1 MSANRSV
8 QSAQRRRAGAP
19 EPSVP
24 GRGGPQP
31 SINSAQMFSNQQRP
45 GAAPNGRQP
54 IQQSATGKLTIPQ
67 AITLITLRLGA
78 LETKMIEI
86 DANGLP
92 YNQDGQDSG
101 ILHSIMERLDVLENN
116 QFTNGNEVDT
126 TSTSNADVQLLK
138 QQFEAVKQSVVQSK
152 GISTTIVNENKTLK
166 LQLDSLKKELNETKQ
181 MLTALQNLTL
191 ENVQKLDSI
200 IETQMV
206 ETIDINNDFGEKE
219 LDQEYLEA
227 GEQNEIIGTDLKAL
241 IESEINN
248 SE

>member
-24 GRGGPQP
+24 GRGAPQP
-31 SINSAQMFSNQQRP
+31 SINSAQMFANQQRP

-101 ILHSIMERLDVLENN
+101 ILQSIMERLDVLENN
-116 QFTNGNEVDT
+116 QLTTGNGEET
-126 TSTSNADVQLLK
+126 TSNADVQLLK

>member
-31 SINSAQMFSNQQRP
+31 SINSAQMFANQARP
-45 GAAPNGRQP
+45 GQRTAPQQVQ
-54 IQQSATGKLTIPQ
+54 QQSATGKLTIPQ
-67 AITLITLRLGA
+67 AITLITLRLGV

-86 DANGLP
+86 DANGVP

-101 ILHSIMERLDVLENN
+101 ILQSIMERLDVLENN
-116 QFTNGNEVDT
+116 QLTTGNGEET
-126 TSTSNADVQLLK
+126 TSNADVQLLK

-152 GISTTIVNENKTLK
+152 GISTTIVNENKALK
-166 LQLDSLKKELNETKQ
+166 QQLEVLKKELNDTKQ
-181 MLTALQNLTL
+181 MLNALQNLTL

-206 ETIDINNDFGEKE
+206 ETIDINQEFEEKD
-219 LDQEYLEA
+219 LDQEYLEQS
-227 GEQNEIIGTDLKAL
+227 EQNEIIGTDLKAL
-241 IESEINN
+241 IESEING